1 MHTTALKPA
10 KLNSDSKKDERRLF
24 YSSLDY
30 NTTRIVNFG
39 KILTQLYKQHQQEHH
54 QLIKEIIKNPPIQQR
69 NAQITI
75 AENTIS

>member
-1 MHTTALKPA
+1 M
-10 KLNSDSKKDERRLF
+10 
-24 YSSLDY
+24 DY

-54 QLIKEIIKNPPIQQR
+54 QLIEEIIKNPPIQQR